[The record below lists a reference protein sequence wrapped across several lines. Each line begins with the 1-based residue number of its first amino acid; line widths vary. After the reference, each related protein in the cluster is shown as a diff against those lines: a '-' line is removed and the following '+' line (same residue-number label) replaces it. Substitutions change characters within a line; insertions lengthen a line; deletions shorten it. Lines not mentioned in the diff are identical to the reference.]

1 MLTAM
6 IAEDELLVKIGI
18 SSCVPWAELNVAV
31 VGEAS
36 DGTEA
41 WELYQRFHPDIVILD
56 LLMPGLNGI
65 EVLQR
70 IRAVDRH
77 CAVIVVTN
85 VDEEGILEEIEL
97 LGVTQILPKLSMK
110 RDDISAA
117 VIRACEAHATKT
129 GGPSAQAM
137 DEKKAFEELLF
148 GGGGGN
154 TPFDV
159 RGMTGI
165 RLFPEDYLT
174 PALKRSLS
182 TLVLQ
187 RLGDTDSYVL
197 LSRDG
202 GLLLLWKDMSEG
214 HISTGKVMDFA
225 HYVQDTL
232 HINLGVVTAFGT
244 MDNAQLSAMAR
255 RFATLLHEPRLF
267 DWPVLL
273 LDANGAYRNEH
284 LDELR
289 IALAICLPMCT
300 ENDEL
305 GMLKLRLDRYP
316 GALDEGFDRVLDN
329 AADLLTAL
337 ELSTSQSGL
346 WEMTRNIC
354 VRMEDKVNRVLS
366 RIRPEIRKAMTY
378 IQTHLSENLSREQF
392 SSLTNYG
399 STYFS
404 RLFKAE
410 VGMSYTDYVLQ
421 ARLLSARDL
430 LRSTDMPISEIARAC
445 GFHDVS
451 YFIGRFREFQGM
463 TPREWRENNGETTA

>member
-1 MLTAM
+1 
-6 IAEDELLVKIGI
+6 
-18 SSCVPWAELNVAV
+18 
-31 VGEAS
+31 
-36 DGTEA
+36 
-41 WELYQRFHPDIVILD
+41 
-56 LLMPGLNGI
+56 
-65 EVLQR
+65 
-70 IRAVDRH
+70 
-77 CAVIVVTN
+77 
-85 VDEEGILEEIEL
+85 
-97 LGVTQILPKLSMK
+97 
-110 RDDISAA
+110 
-117 VIRACEAHATKT
+117 
-129 GGPSAQAM
+129 
-137 DEKKAFEELLF
+137 
-148 GGGGGN
+148 
-154 TPFDV
+154 
-159 RGMTGI
+159 
-165 RLFPEDYLT
+165 
-174 PALKRSLS
+174 
-182 TLVLQ
+182 
-187 RLGDTDSYVL
+187 
-197 LSRDG
+197 
-202 GLLLLWKDMSEG
+202 
-214 HISTGKVMDFA
+214 
-225 HYVQDTL
+225 
-232 HINLGVVTAFGT
+232 
-244 MDNAQLSAMAR
+244 
-255 RFATLLHEPRLF
+255 
-267 DWPVLL
+267 
-273 LDANGAYRNEH
+273 
-284 LDELR
+284 
-289 IALAICLPMCT
+289 MCT